1 MITIKDNVATINNVN
16 YVANE
21 AKEFMYKGECYII
34 YNNTLSL
41 RKHENA
47 CDFDT
52 KLFKIPFIIK
62 KNDALRIIQYVI
74 NLSNYNLEIID
85 SNSKKPICN
94 NNVEGTFMQIKN
106 ELTEL
111 ALNQKDSINEFQDSL
126 NLLISMCSNLTSTDV
141 IKGIFENNI
150 EKFTLELDTTLPT
163 AIIMEKMLEYITNY
177 RSYNESIVQIR
188 SLNSSLDFMYTI
200 TYILSLFYSEISND
214 LYTNTNDLIIH
225 SILEILY
232 DTITDRCTYE
242 LFIKEKSSVA
252 ADIKQKYL
260 KKYRFLSS
268 PNIDMSKVANSSLI
282 SELENEKVVMYPYI
296 LTISMPN
303 MARIKFL
310 YNHFY
315 KNKNKIP
322 LTKEGVWMSE
332 KEFVDTLRLFWDPL
346 KKDYG
351 KYNVDILVTL
361 TPHLIK
367 MFPTDGKQ
375 TITVPDQIEDMDIN

>member
-1 MITIKDNVATINNVN
+1 MITIKDNVATIDNVN

-21 AKEFMYKGECYII
+21 AKEFMYKNEHFMI

-52 KLFKIPFIIK
+52 KLFKIPFVIK
-62 KNDALRIIQYVI
+62 KTDALRIIQYVV
-74 NLSNYNLEIID
+74 NLSQYNLEIVD
-85 SNSKKPICN
+85 SNTKKPIHN
-94 NNVEGTFMQIKN
+94 DTIEGTFTQIKD
-106 ELTEL
+106 ELTKL
-111 ALNQKDSINEFQDSL
+111 ALSQKDTVHEFQDSL
-126 NLLISMCSNLTSTDV
+126 NILISMCSNLTSTDI

-150 EKFTLELDTTLPT
+150 EKFRLELDTTLPT
-163 AIIMEKMLEYITNY
+163 SIIMEKMLEYISNY
-177 RSYNESIVQIR
+177 KSYDESIIQIR

-200 TYILSLFYSEISND
+200 TYILSLFYSEISSD

-232 DTITDRCTYE
+232 DTITDRCTNE
-242 LFIKEKSSVA
+242 LFIKERSPIA

-260 KKYRFLSS
+260 KKYKFLSK
-268 PNIDMSKVANSSLI
+268 PDIDMTQVANSSLI
-282 SELENEKVVMYPYI
+282 NEIENENVAMYPYI

-322 LTKEGVWMSE
+322 LTKEGVWMSQ
-332 KEFVDTLRLFWDPL
+332 KEFVDTLSLFWNPL

-351 KYNVDILVTL
+351 RYNVDILVTL

-367 MFPTDGKQ
+367 MFPSEGIKQ
-375 TITVPDQIEDMDIN
+375 VTIPDQIEDMDIN